1 MLPLADKVFIALLTV
16 LAGFHFK
23 NSQFSEVEYVRSKID
38 KRSYMVRSLP
48 NKQNAANL
56 LAKVNRRL
64 ILLVEH
70 MNENVDDFDEAD
82 VKRLVGNFNPD
93 NISEGTE
100 KANYTSYSVNKGE
113 KIIFCLR
120 SRDGKDKLIDI
131 NTLMYVA
138 IHELGHLMTE
148 EIGHPPS
155 FWINFKILLE
165 EAIDLGLYKA
175 VNYSEKPVKYCGMQ
189 IQSTILNDSMS

>member
-1 MLPLADKVFIALLTV
+1 MLPIADKVFIGILTV
-16 LAGFHFK
+16 LAGFHIK
-23 NSQFSEVEYVRSKID
+23 NSQFSEVEYVRSNID
-38 KRSYMVRSLP
+38 NRSYMVRKLP
-48 NKQNAANL
+48 SKQNAANL

-70 MNENVDDFDEAD
+70 MNVNIDEFEEDD
-82 VKRLVGNFNPD
+82 VKRLVSNFNPD
-93 NISEGTE
+93 NISEGTD

-120 SRDGKDKLIDI
+120 SRDGNDKLIDI

-148 EIGHPPS
+148 EIGHPPA
-155 FWINFKILLE
+155 FWKNFRILLE

-175 VNYSEKPVKYCGMQ
+175 VNYAKKPVKYCGLTLK
-189 IQSTILNDSMS
+189 SSILNET

>member
-16 LAGFHFK
+16 LAGFHLK

-64 ILLVEH
+64 LLLVEH
-70 MNENVDDFDEAD
+70 MNDNVEEFDEAD
-82 VKRLVGNFNPD
+82 VKRLVGNYNPD

-148 EIGHPPS
+148 EIGHPPA
-155 FWINFKILLE
+155 FWRNFKILLE

-175 VNYSEKPVKYCGMQ
+175 VNYSKKPVKYCGMK
-189 IQSTILNDSMS
+189 IQSTILND